1 VSTSP
6 AHADQHVEA
15 PRSQL
20 SQLATTEQIC
30 ALRRDVLGH
39 VGSKW
44 SSLVLIALADG
55 PRRYSE
61 LRRSSR
67 ISQRMLTL
75 TLQELQRDGL
85 IARTAAPDAVTSRA
99 YTLTA
104 AGRSLSALVTSLIGW
119 ADEQHDHI
127 LGSRTRFDHG
137 AAPVGAA
144 EVRRRAE
151 PRPVPRGASATTRAY
166 REP

>member
-1 VSTSP
+1 MSTSP

-85 IARTAAPDAVTSRA
+85 IARTAAPDAVTARA
-99 YTLTA
+99 YALTA
-104 AGRSLSALVTSLIGW
+104 AGRSLSALVTSLIEW
-119 ADEQHDHI
+119 ADEHHDHI
-127 LGSRTRFDHG
+127 LGSRTRFDDG
-137 AAPVGAA
+137 AAPM
-144 EVRRRAE
+144 
-151 PRPVPRGASATTRAY
+151 
-166 REP
+166 